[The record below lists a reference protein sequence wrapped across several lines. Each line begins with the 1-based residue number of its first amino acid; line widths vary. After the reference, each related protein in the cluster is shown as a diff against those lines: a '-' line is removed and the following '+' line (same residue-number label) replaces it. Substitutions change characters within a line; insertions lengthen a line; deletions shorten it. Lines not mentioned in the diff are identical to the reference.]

1 MTKFGEVPGAV
12 PRPGSDLSV
21 SGSESVPPPGGP
33 STGPAAQA
41 EQPLSGPLTFQHSPH
56 WRTVASGGRGVIPLS
71 ADDVTSARY
80 LTVREVAST
89 LRVSNMT
96 VYRLINAGELPA
108 VRVGKSFRLRED
120 DVNRYLA
127 DRYTQAG

>member
-1 MTKFGEVPGAV
+1 
-12 PRPGSDLSV
+12 
-21 SGSESVPPPGGP
+21 
-33 STGPAAQA
+33 
-41 EQPLSGPLTFQHSPH
+41 
-56 WRTVASGGRGVIPLS
+56 VIPLTS
-71 ADDVTSARY
+71 EDITSARY

-108 VRVGKSFRLRED
+108 VRVGKSFRLLED

>member
-1 MTKFGEVPGAV
+1 
-12 PRPGSDLSV
+12 
-21 SGSESVPPPGGP
+21 
-33 STGPAAQA
+33 
-41 EQPLSGPLTFQHSPH
+41 
-56 WRTVASGGRGVIPLS
+56 VIPLTE
-71 ADDVTSARY
+71 DITSTRY

-96 VYRLINAGELPA
+96 VYRLINSGDLRA

-120 DVNRYLA
+120 DVNGYLS

>member
-1 MTKFGEVPGAV
+1 MI
-12 PRPGSDLSV
+12 
-21 SGSESVPPPGGP
+21 
-33 STGPAAQA
+33 
-41 EQPLSGPLTFQHSPH
+41 PLTSED
-56 WRTVASGGRGVIPLS
+56 I
-71 ADDVTSARY
+71 TSARY

-108 VRVGKSFRLRED
+108 VRVGKSFRLLED

-127 DRYTQAG
+127 QRYTQAG

>member
-1 MTKFGEVPGAV
+1 VI
-12 PRPGSDLSV
+12 L
-21 SGSESVPPPGGP
+21 
-33 STGPAAQA
+33 
-41 EQPLSGPLTFQHSPH
+41 LTED
-56 WRTVASGGRGVIPLS
+56 I
-71 ADDVTSARY
+71 TSARY

-96 VYRLINAGELPA
+96 VYRLINSGDLRA

-120 DVNRYLA
+120 DVNSYLA

>member
-1 MTKFGEVPGAV
+1 
-12 PRPGSDLSV
+12 
-21 SGSESVPPPGGP
+21 
-33 STGPAAQA
+33 
-41 EQPLSGPLTFQHSPH
+41 
-56 WRTVASGGRGVIPLS
+56 VIPLS

-80 LTVREVAST
+80 LTVREVAGT

-108 VRVGKSFRLRED
+108 LRVGKSFRLRED

>member
-1 MTKFGEVPGAV
+1 MI
-12 PRPGSDLSV
+12 
-21 SGSESVPPPGGP
+21 
-33 STGPAAQA
+33 
-41 EQPLSGPLTFQHSPH
+41 PLTED
-56 WRTVASGGRGVIPLS
+56 I
-71 ADDVTSARY
+71 TSTRY

-96 VYRLINAGELPA
+96 VYRLINSGDLRA

-120 DVNRYLA
+120 DVNGYLS

>member
-1 MTKFGEVPGAV
+1 M
-12 PRPGSDLSV
+12 
-21 SGSESVPPPGGP
+21 
-33 STGPAAQA
+33 
-41 EQPLSGPLTFQHSPH
+41 PLSEDEG
-56 WRTVASGGRGVIPLS
+56 
-71 ADDVTSARY
+71 TSARY
-80 LTVREVAST
+80 LTVREVAGT